1 METNE
6 NKRADDFIK
15 ELKDSFFFRTLTPQ
29 TGKEGIYHADIKFK
43 RYTHLIFT
51 VQDLLKIALHT
62 LENSGLE
69 NSSQIEDPTF
79 HLMSVLEIAIQLL
92 PCSEAEGLDK
102 LNTLYLEIL
111 NDHENRNEKADSEH
125 KL

>member
-6 NKRADDFIK
+6 NIKADDFIK
-15 ELKDSFFFRTLTPQ
+15 ELKSSFYFRTLTPQ
-29 TGKEGIYHADIKFK
+29 REKEGIYHADIKFTSYIK
-43 RYTHLIFT
+43 LIFT

-62 LENSGLE
+62 LENSDLE

-79 HLMSVLEIAIQLL
+79 HLTSILEIAIQLL

-102 LNTLYLEIL
+102 LHKLYLETL
-111 NDHENRNEKADSEH
+111 SDQENNNETTDNA
-125 KL
+125 

>member
-29 TGKEGIYHADIKFK
+29 GKKEGIYHADIKFK

-79 HLMSVLEIAIQLL
+79 HLTSVLEIAVQLL
-92 PCSEAEGLDK
+92 PCAEAEGLDK
-102 LNTLYLEIL
+102 LHTLYLEVL
-111 NDHENRNEKADSEH
+111 NDQENGSEKANDEP

>member
-1 METNE
+1 METTE
-6 NKRADDFIK
+6 NKKADDFIK
-15 ELKDSFFFRTLTPQ
+15 DLKDSFFFRTLTPQ
-29 TGKEGIYHADIKFK
+29 GKKEGIYYADLKFK

-79 HLMSVLEIAIQLL
+79 HLTSVLEIAVQLL
-92 PCSEAEGLDK
+92 PCCEAEGLDK
-102 LNTLYLEIL
+102 LHTLYLEIL
-111 NDHENRNEKADSEH
+111 NDEENRNEKADDEP